1 MTLLRRLFLTRVG
14 PDRMGASVVQSA
26 LTAVGVFT
34 FLAGV
39 LYLPSL
45 GPTRVEMILA
55 LLLLAGFALLCH
67 AVGQLAVIV
76 EHLQR
81 REGNKPAGPD
91 ALTGRPCD

>member
-14 PDRMGASVVQSA
+14 PNVFGASVIQPA
-26 LTAVGVFT
+26 LTIVGVIT

-55 LLLLAGFALLCH
+55 LLLLAAVALLCH
-67 AVGQLAVIV
+67 AVGQLAVVV
-76 EHLQR
+76 ERLQER
-81 REGNKPAGPD
+81 GPRNAGPGAPPD
-91 ALTGRPCD
+91 GGDR